1 MDARQLHSLRD
12 VGVAGLSDMPMEPAP
27 PEEPPEPGVVVLG
40 RFQPVHKGHAL
51 MIKAADV
58 WRTENASAEG
68 LIIAIGSSNQPPSIR
83 NPWSSEE
90 RAAMLRSWLDSA
102 GIEATIVAIPDIA
115 APPKWVS
122 HAEKYH
128 GGAGSIFTT
137 DIGTAELY
145 ESSGWPVIMGELQH
159 RDSYEGWRVRATAQM
174 LSTVYD
180 EDAVRSVL
188 GASVPDEVVS
198 HMLEEGSLGRL
209 AFMGEGGEPVG

>member
-1 MDARQLHSLRD
+1 M
-12 VGVAGLSDMPMEPAP
+12 
-27 PEEPPEPGVVVLG
+27 VVLG

-51 MIKAADV
+51 MIQAADV
-58 WRTENASAEG
+58 WRTENASGEG

-90 RAAMLRSWLDSA
+90 RASMLRAWLNSS
-102 GIEATIVAIPDIA
+102 GIEATIVAIPDIED
-115 APPKWVS
+115 PPKWVS

-128 GGAGSIFTT
+128 GSAGSIFTT
-137 DIGTAELY
+137 DVGTAELY
-145 ESSGWPVIMGELQH
+145 ESSGWPVIMGELEH

-180 EDAVRSVL
+180 EDAVRSVM

-198 HMLEEGSLGRL
+198 YMLEEGSLGRL

>member
-1 MDARQLHSLRD
+1 
-12 VGVAGLSDMPMEPAP
+12 
-27 PEEPPEPGVVVLG
+27 
-40 RFQPVHKGHAL
+40 
-51 MIKAADV
+51 MIQAADI
-58 WRTENASAEG
+58 WRTENASGEG

-90 RAAMLRSWLDSA
+90 RAAMLRAWLDST
-102 GIEATIVAIPDIA
+102 GIEATIVSIPDIED
-115 APPKWVS
+115 PPKWVS

-128 GGAGSIFTT
+128 GSAGSIFTT
-137 DIGTAELY
+137 DVGTAELY
-145 ESSGWPVIMGELQH
+145 ESSGWPVIMGDLEH

-198 HMLEEGSLGRL
+198 HMLEAGSLGRL

>member
-1 MDARQLHSLRD
+1 
-12 VGVAGLSDMPMEPAP
+12 MEPLP
-27 PEEPPEPGVVVLG
+27 PENPPEPGVVVLG
-40 RFQPVHKGHAL
+40 RFQPVHKGHSL
-51 MIKAADV
+51 LIKAAES
-58 WRTENASAEG
+58 WRIANASDKG

-83 NPWSSEE
+83 NPWSSVE
-90 RAAMLRSWLDSA
+90 REAMLRKWLDSV
-102 GIEATIVAIPDIA
+102 GIQASIVVIPDIED
-115 APPKWVS
+115 PPNWVS

-128 GGAGSIFTT
+128 GRAGTIFTT
-137 DIGTAELY
+137 DFDTAELY
-145 ESSGWPVIMGELQH
+145 ESSGWPVIMGDLEH

-198 HMLEEGSLGRL
+198 HMLEAGSLGRL